1 MNQAEFQEL
10 GLYDPNA
17 PDATERLAL
26 LEYLA
31 GLGATKED
39 LTEFRNE
46 LPGLASVLKLR
57 SGRVLLTLDETV
69 ARSGLSEDLV
79 LRINRAAGFPD
90 PEPGARLFS
99 ERQADLLATFASA
112 ERVFGRDAIIQL
124 TRVLGS
130 ATERIAEAVV
140 SAFLINVQA
149 PIVAEREDPLAIA
162 RANTAAA
169 DLIPLMMALID
180 EMLRNHLIA
189 ARRTFRGTLDG
200 VETFRLAVGFVDV
213 VDSTAMTQRLGLA
226 DLGAVLG
233 AFEDRAIASV
243 REQGGRVV
251 KLIGDEVMFVSSDPR
266 AAALVA
272 VDVRAAFA
280 SHPVV
285 PGVRVGLALGD
296 VVARDGDYFGPTVN
310 LAARLVKIAPPGS
323 VVANEELARA
333 LEGEA
338 FEVRALGNEALKGFG
353 DPVPVYSVTGPR

>member
-1 MNQAEFQEL
+1 MNQVEFQEL
-10 GLYDPNA
+10 GLFDPNA
-17 PDATERLAL
+17 PDAPERLAL

-57 SGRVLLTLDETV
+57 SGRDLLTLDETV
-69 ARSGLSEDLV
+69 ARSGLPEDLV

-90 PEPGARLFS
+90 PEPGARAFS
-99 ERQADLLATFASA
+99 ERQADLLATFVTA
-112 ERVFGRDAIIQL
+112 EQLFGRDAIIQL

-130 ATERIAEAVV
+130 ATERIAEAIV
-140 SAFLINVQA
+140 SAFLVNVQA
-149 PIVAEREDPLAIA
+149 PIVVEREDPLAIA

-169 DLIPLMMALID
+169 DLIPLMMAFID
-180 EMLRNHLIA
+180 EMLRGHLIA

-226 DLGAVLG
+226 ELGAVLG
-233 AFEDRAIASV
+233 AFEELAIESV
-243 REQGGRVV
+243 REHGGRVV
-251 KLIGDEVMFVSSDPR
+251 KLIGDEVMFVASDPT

-272 VDVRAAFA
+272 LEVRTAFA
-280 SHPVV
+280 SHPVI
-285 PGVRVGLALGD
+285 PAVRVGLALGD

-310 LAARLVKIAPPGS
+310 LAARLVKIAQPGS
-323 VVANEELARA
+323 VVANGEFANA
-333 LEGEA
+333 LKAKA
-338 FEVRALGNEALKGFG
+338 FEVRELGAETLKGFV
-353 DPVPVYSVTGPR
+353 DRVPVYSVSGPR

>member
-1 MNQAEFQEL
+1 MNQVEFQAL

-17 PDATERLAL
+17 PDAPERLAL

-57 SGRVLLTLDETV
+57 SGRDLLTLDETV
-69 ARSGLSEDLV
+69 ARSGLPEELV

-90 PEPGARLFS
+90 PEPGARAFS
-99 ERQADLLATFASA
+99 ERQADLLATFVTA
-112 ERVFGRDAIIQL
+112 EQLFGRDAIIQL

-130 ATERIAEAVV
+130 ATERIAEAIV
-140 SAFLINVQA
+140 SAFLVNVQA
-149 PIVAEREDPLAIA
+149 PIVVEREDPLAIA
-162 RANTAAA
+162 RANSAAA

-180 EMLRNHLIA
+180 EMLRGHLIA

-213 VDSTAMTQRLGLA
+213 VDSTAMTQRLSLA

-233 AFEDRAIASV
+233 AFEERAMESV
-243 REQGGRVV
+243 RKHGGRVV
-251 KLIGDEVMFVSSDPR
+251 KLIGDEVMFVTSDPT

-280 SHPVV
+280 SHALI
-285 PGVRVGLALGD
+285 PGVRVGLALGE

-323 VVANEELARA
+323 VVASEGLARA
-333 LEGEA
+333 LKAEA
-338 FEVRALGNEALKGFG
+338 FEVRDLGTEALKGFG
-353 DPVPVYSVTGPR
+353 DRVPVYSVTGPR